1 MEVGRREAERI
12 TGYEAGGYAESATER
27 NAEVRK
33 VSTNAGALDKDFD
46 CGRLSV
52 AAAAAVL
59 DVLIDPTIALA
70 PALIRRV
77 VILNSV
83 TFIWCTRVVR
93 AGPLSLLE

>member
-12 TGYEAGGYAESATER
+12 TGYEAGRYAESATER

-33 VSTNAGALDKDFD
+33 VSTKAGALDKDFD

-59 DVLIDPTIALA
+59 DVLIDPTTDHTDAKVTSRETGELA
-70 PALIRRV
+70 QRE
-77 VILNSV
+77 
-83 TFIWCTRVVR
+83 VR
-93 AGPLSLLE
+93 EPV